1 MTKQKDTYGLIGK
14 KLSHS
19 FSADFFNKKFKA
31 EEIDA
36 EYVNIELRDI
46 ADFPESIKRCPNLKG
61 LNVTIPYKKSIIP
74 FLDELS
80 PAAKAIGAVNTIQF
94 KAGQLIGHN
103 TDLVGFEKSLKPI
116 LEQQH
121 QKALVLGTG
130 GAARAVAY
138 VLGKLKIDYQFVSR
152 KASKNAIF
160 YGDLTK
166 ESILE
171 HKLIINSTPLGM
183 LPNVDEAPK
192 IPYEAIGTEHLL
204 YDLIYNPA
212 ETLFLKKG
220 QAQGAQIKNGLEML
234 ELQALAAWSIWNK

>member
-19 FSADFFNKKFKA
+19 FSQSFFLKKFKGENRAARYLNFELETIA
-31 EEIDA
+31 EFEKLIS
-36 EYVNIELRDI
+36 NN
-46 ADFPESIKRCPNLKG
+46 PGLKG
-61 LNVTIPYKKSIIP
+61 LNVTIPYKEAIIP
-74 FLDELS
+74 YLNHVS
-80 PAAKAIGAVNTIQF
+80 SAAKEIGAVNTIQF
-94 KAGQLIGHN
+94 KFGQLIGHN
-103 TDLVGFEKSLKPI
+103 TDVIGFEKSIKP
-116 LEQQH
+116 LLDDKH